1 MEQSVVDHLRDDD
14 PTQRLHDGNPPDFL
28 TALKGDSHFLYLTWN
43 AGFSREVSALEL
55 EMQAEVD
62 KYITSRFL
70 FGQQDE
76 GRVATELSI
85 RLFDECHID
94 ERLNDTL
101 RKRYAQANY
110 CARKFCRSIEDKY
123 LSAPRGKGL
132 INEFRRFYRLTL
144 GRRSATSPRQ
154 KGRVSNPSRIGTSSL
169 F

>member
-1 MEQSVVDHLRDDD
+1 MDVSLYLEQSVVDHLRDDD
-14 PTQRLHDGNPPDFL
+14 PTQRLHDGNLPAFL
-28 TALKGDSHFLYLTWN
+28 TALEGVSHFLYLTWN
-43 AGFSREVSALEL
+43 AGFLREVSALEL
-55 EMQAEVD
+55 EM
-62 KYITSRFL
+62 
-70 FGQQDE
+70 QDE

-101 RKRYAQANY
+101 RKRYAEANY

-132 INEFRRFYRLTL
+132 INELRRFYRLTL
-144 GRRSATSPRQ
+144 GTRSATSPRQ